1 MATRKRPATR
11 KPAAKKRPA
20 RRKPVARK
28 QLARRPR
35 GGSFGQR
42 AATWLALFI
51 ARQAEG
57 HRATVRTRKDAAILR
72 TTHAGCA
79 KCHGTGTIATHDKKG
94 LLTGSKSC
102 DAKPSQVKVSRAVVA
117 RQARFGPDKRSGLMG
132 WKCPCGKGE
141 KPRYRDAKTAS
152 EALKS
157 HERKIHGGAT
167 IGGAWYMQLPETAK
181 PASSQN
187 GPKPMTQPAP
197 TSKVVATSGMTDEQW
212 IKQNKGMAPA
222 TAMKKG
228 LCWQCAGQGRLFSA
242 FGGQQ
247 TVNACSECKGT
258 GKAATATATA

>member
-1 MATRKRPATR
+1 MP
-11 KPAAKKRPA
+11 AKKRPTPRRKPVKRTPA
-20 RRKPVARK
+20 RRKPSAGKR
-28 QLARRPR
+28 LAVRPHGR
-35 GGSFGQR
+35 TFPER
-42 AATWLALFI
+42 MAVWLALFI

-152 EALKS
+152 AALKA

-181 PASSQN
+181 TA
-187 GPKPMTQPAP
+187 
-197 TSKVVATSGMTDEQW
+197 TSKT
-212 IKQNKGMAPA
+212 PA
-222 TAMKKG
+222 TI
-228 LCWQCAGQGRLFSA
+228 
-242 FGGQQ
+242 
-247 TVNACSECKGT
+247 
-258 GKAATATATA
+258 